1 MSAAHVSGADP
12 AWVHVG
18 RVVKLRGPK
27 GRLTARLP
35 GGPSPLAAGQTIRLR
50 HGNHSREHRIAKV
63 EHYRDRAILE
73 LEGITSAQLAEPLV
87 GSDILLQSKDLVDL
101 PEGTYYIF
109 RLVGLEVR
117 ALGIGVLGKIANVVR
132 TGGADLLLVQGKG
145 DREILIPFAR
155 TICRVVDLDS
165 GFVEIDPPEGLLE
178 IDAI

>member
-1 MSAAHVSGADP
+1 MSGADP
-12 AWVHVG
+12 DWVHVG
-18 RVVKLRGPK
+18 RVVRLRGAK
-27 GRLTARLP
+27 GRLTAGLS
-35 GGPSPLAAGQTIRLR
+35 GEPSPLAAGQTVQLR
-50 HGNHSREHRIAKV
+50 RGDQSREHRIAKV

-73 LEGITSAQLAEPLV
+73 LEGITSAELAEPLV

-117 ALGIGVLGKIANVVR
+117 APGFGVLGKVANVVR

-145 DREILIPFAR
+145 DREILIPFVR
-155 TICRVVDLDS
+155 NICRVVDLDS
-165 GFVEIDPPEGLLE
+165 GFIEIDPPEGLLE

>member
-1 MSAAHVSGADP
+1 MSSARTPGADP
-12 AWVHVG
+12 DWVHVG
-18 RVVKLRGPK
+18 RLIRLRGSK
-27 GRLTARLP
+27 GRLTAGLS
-35 GGPSPLAAGQTIRLR
+35 GWPSPLAAGQQVRLGSKDR
-50 HGNHSREHRIAKV
+50 YRELRIAKV

-101 PEGTYYIF
+101 PQGTYYIF

-117 ALGIGVLGKIANVVR
+117 APGHGVLGSVANVVR
-132 TGGADLLLVQGKG
+132 TGGADLLIVRGKD

-155 TICRVVDLDS
+155 AICRVVDLDS
-165 GFVEIDPPEGLLE
+165 GFIEIDPPAGLLE